1 MKTLNE
7 VKVVLS
13 AHKKELSDRFRVKNV
28 GIFGSYVRG
37 EQKRGSDLDVLV
49 EFDEPVSLLG
59 VAKVENFLCDLL
71 GVKVDVVPKKDIR
84 PELRKTI
91 LSETVY
97 V

>member
-1 MKTLNE
+1 MKSLPE
-7 VKVVLS
+7 IKSVLS
-13 AHKKELSDRFRVKNV
+13 AHKKELSDRFRVKKV

-49 EFDEPVSLLG
+49 EFNEPVSLLG
-59 VAKVENFLCDLL
+59 VASVEVFLCDLL
-71 GVKVDVVPKKDIR
+71 GVKVDVVPKMDIR
-84 PELRKTI
+84 PELRKSI

>member
-1 MKTLNE
+1 MKSLPE
-7 VKVVLS
+7 IESVLS
-13 AHKKELSDRFRVKNV
+13 AHKKELYDRFRVKKV

-59 VAKVENFLCDLL
+59 VASVEVFLCDLL
-71 GVKVDVVPKKDIR
+71 RVKVDVVPKIDIR
-84 PELRKTI
+84 PELRKSI